1 MYKILIWLDHAVSP
15 GNTYKVKENADGSI
29 TLTPT
34 GEVIQQGTNM
44 SAVNFNNL
52 ETGVLAANLTSL
64 EAVRNIKLL
73 QDKAAALEGFVLTAT
88 LTNTQK
94 YPFNNSKKT
103 IALSGAN
110 VRYNKDYTVTVEV
123 ESYTGDCVGDI
134 VISDKLLNGFKIAHT
149 GSAKTV
155 NVKIYVQGGK

>member
-1 MYKILIWLDHAVSP
+1 MYKVLIWVDHAVTP
-15 GNTYKVKENADGSI
+15 GNTYKVKENSDGSI

-52 ETGVLAANLTSL
+52 ETGVLAANLTAL
-64 EAVRNIKLL
+64 EAIRNIKLL
-73 QDKAAALEGFVLTAT
+73 HDKTAALDGFVLTAT

-134 VISDKLLNGFKIAHT
+134 VVSDKMLNGFKIAHT

>member
-1 MYKILIWLDHAVSP
+1 MYKILTWLDHAVTP
-15 GNTYKVKENADGSI
+15 GNTYKVKENSNGTI

-52 ETGVLAANLTSL
+52 ETGVLAANLTAL
-64 EAVRNIKLL
+64 EAIRNIKRLL
-73 QDKAAALEGFVLTAT
+73 DKETALEGVILNAA

-94 YPFNNSKKT
+94 YPFNNSTKT

-110 VRYNKDYTVTVEV
+110 VRYNKNYTVTVEV
-123 ESYTGDCVGDI
+123 ESYTGGCVGDV
-134 VISDKLLNGFKIAHT
+134 VISDKLLNGFKVAYT
-149 GSAKTV
+149 GSAQSV
-155 NVKIYVQGGK
+155 NLKIYIQVGA

>member
-1 MYKILIWLDHAVSP
+1 MYKILIWKDHAVTP
-15 GNTYKVKENADGSI
+15 GNTYKVKENSDGSI

-52 ETGVLAANLTSL
+52 ETGVLAANLTAL
-64 EAVRNIKLL
+64 EAIRNIKLL

-123 ESYTGDCVGDI
+123 ESYSGGCVGDI
-134 VISDKLLNGFKIAHT
+134 VVSDKLLNGFKVAHT

>member
-1 MYKILIWLDHAVSP
+1 MYKILIWKDHAVTPS
-15 GNTYKVKENADGSI
+15 NTYKVKENSDGSI

-52 ETGVLAANLTSL
+52 ETGVLAANLTAL
-64 EAVRNIKLL
+64 EAIRNIKLL
-73 QDKAAALEGFVLTAT
+73 QDNAAALEGFVLTAT

-123 ESYTGDCVGDI
+123 ESYSGGCVGDI
-134 VISDKLLNGFKIAHT
+134 VISDKLLNGFKVAHT
-149 GSAKTV
+149 GSANTV